1 MGVEEEAGAD
11 PRGASLPG
19 TGLRSPVW
27 VGVCCWGGEQ
37 TCVGAG
43 VPLEFVAPCEPLS
56 TEEPVADEG
65 PLARVQAHVVTQSGR
80 LAEAAIAKAAH
91 EGLVQ
96 RVDAH
101 VRAQVAA
108 RVEAAMA
115 DDAAHATR
123 GARSRVR
130 GMEIL

>member
-65 PLARVQAHVVTQSGR
+65 PLARVQAHVGPQQGR
-80 LAEAAIAKAAH
+80 LPESLATVGDVAH
-91 EGLVQ
+91 MLLLSLLSRPGGGGRGGGKGKRSGGGQ
-96 RVDAH
+96 DRV
-101 VRAQVAA
+101 
-108 RVEAAMA
+108 
-115 DDAAHATR
+115 
-123 GARSRVR
+123 
-130 GMEIL
+130 